1 MSALGRLL
9 VVNADDFGLTD
20 GVNAGIIGAFQRG
33 IVRSASLMVTT
44 PGFEDAV
51 ALAQMNPGLDLGL
64 HLALTNVR
72 PALAPERVPS
82 LVGRDGKFPS
92 LKVWQRRVALRQLR
106 PEEVR
111 VELLAQ
117 VARARRTGLR
127 FTHIDGH
134 HHVHLFG
141 PVPAIIGEIARTHKI
156 PIVRRVK
163 DAPCETKNDRPPG
176 PPVPR
181 SAGEAIKRGWLEG
194 ADQLW
199 ERGLR
204 GLQRTDAFRGIAFPA
219 SLGDWRV
226 LARSLPTGVT
236 EMMCHP
242 GLRDETVR
250 ALDPY
255 VAEREREL
263 RWLCDPRVAAVLAAD
278 GVTLTSFG
286 QLLGLAGAET
296 SAAVGHDRRGT
307 LVVR

>member
-1 MSALGRLL
+1 MSTPGRLL
-9 VVNADDFGLTD
+9 VVNADDFGLTA

-51 ALAQMNPGLDLGL
+51 ALAGEHPTLDLGL
-64 HLALTNVR
+64 HLALTNVH
-72 PALAPERVPS
+72 PALAPERIPS
-82 LVGRDGKFPS
+82 LVGGDGRFPS

-163 DAPCETKNDRPPG
+163 DAPCETKNDQPPG
-176 PPVPR
+176 PPAPR
-181 SAGEAIKRGWLEG
+181 SASEAIKRGWLEG

-204 GLQRTDAFRGIAFPA
+204 GLQRTDAFRGTAFPA
-219 SLGDWRV
+219 SLGDWRA
-226 LARSLPTGVT
+226 LARSLPVGVT

-242 GLRDETVR
+242 GLRDATVR

-255 VAEREREL
+255 VDEREREL
-263 RWLCDPRVAAVLAAD
+263 RWLCDPRVAALLDAD

-286 QLLGLAGAET
+286 QLLGLAGTEAT
-296 SAAVGHDRRGT
+296 ISSGNYPQPTISAR
-307 LVVR
+307 